1 MPSVI
6 IQGKPLRLAVPRG
19 FTNIRAVAPSIFEEY
34 RRAQRVLALYIDSC
48 HLGGT
53 CSSAVQLLD
62 PFIEVLMP
70 ESGSFVRTMTN
81 EFFESCKFEVAQN
94 ILGAGC
100 GSVLPAEASPRP
112 QSVFADGPG
121 WFSCCSLKY
130 VKKADD
136 PAKNDSF
143 APSVVGNIVFLIR
156 EHPIIVNLHKSAD
169 TNNPLE
175 SFNWLKNVT
184 RDYRGLLLR
193 INGLI

>member
-34 RRAQRVLALYIDSC
+34 RRAQRMLALYVDAC

-53 CSSAVQLLD
+53 CASGIQLLD

-94 ILGAGC
+94 ILG
-100 GSVLPAEASPRP
+100 PDAEASSPP
-112 QSVFADGPG
+112 KPV
-121 WFSCCSLKY
+121 
-130 VKKADD
+130 
-136 PAKNDSF
+136 PARR
-143 APSVVGNIVFLIR
+143 AFLPTGR
-156 EHPIIVNLHKSAD
+156 AGFPAAV
-169 TNNPLE
+169 
-175 SFNWLKNVT
+175 
-184 RDYRGLLLR
+184 
-193 INGLI
+193 

>member
-1 MPSVI
+1 MSR
-6 IQGKPLRLAVPRG
+6 KTRG
-19 FTNIRAVAPSIFEEY
+19 F
-34 RRAQRVLALYIDSC
+34 RR
-48 HLGGT
+48 
-53 CSSAVQLLD
+53 
-62 PFIEVLMP
+62 F
-70 ESGSFVRTMTN
+70 
-81 EFFESCKFEVAQN
+81 K
-94 ILGAGC
+94 GAGLILHQL
-100 GSVLPAEASPRP
+100 SVEDAGAPQNQLVPRP

-130 VKKADD
+130 VKKTDD

-143 APSVVGNIVFLIR
+143 APSVSGNIVFLIR

-169 TNNPLE
+169 ANNPLE